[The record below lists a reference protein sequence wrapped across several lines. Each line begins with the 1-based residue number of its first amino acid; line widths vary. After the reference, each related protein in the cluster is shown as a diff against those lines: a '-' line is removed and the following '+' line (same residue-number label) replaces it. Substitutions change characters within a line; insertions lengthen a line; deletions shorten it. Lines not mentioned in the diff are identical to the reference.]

1 MEWNLNKGKKGL
13 PGFSWND
20 EGSKSPIT
28 GVNLWMDKYL
38 IGIQFIHTLGYTIQ
52 HLHSEGG

>member
-1 MEWNLNKGKKGL
+1 MQKKIKLLEWNLNKGKKGL

-38 IGIQFIHTLGYTIQ
+38 IGIQFIHTLG
-52 HLHSEGG
+52 